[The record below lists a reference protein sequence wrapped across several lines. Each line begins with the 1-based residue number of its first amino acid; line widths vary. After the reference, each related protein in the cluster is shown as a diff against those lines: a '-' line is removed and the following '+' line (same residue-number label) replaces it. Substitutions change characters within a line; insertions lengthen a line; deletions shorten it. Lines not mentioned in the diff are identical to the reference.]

1 MDLLKPNSYQES
13 IYTINY
19 QKLTKEGI
27 KCLLF
32 DLDNTC
38 IPLLEN
44 KVNKKLIE
52 LFNKLKIMK
61 LKIIIFSN
69 ATYNRL
75 NLFKDKL
82 PVDIEALC
90 FKPSKIKFKKI
101 MKKYNY
107 KSSQIA
113 IIGDQLFTDIL
124 GGNRVGIKTI
134 LINPLSKEDK
144 TFTKIL
150 RKLEKKI
157 MKKIKLK
164 KGSYYE

>member
-1 MDLLKPNSYQES
+1 MELLKPNSYQES

-19 QKLTKEGI
+19 HKLQKEGVE
-27 KCLLF
+27 CLLF

-38 IPLLEN
+38 VPLLEN
-44 KVNKKLIE
+44 KINKKLIE
-52 LFNKLKIMK
+52 LFDKLKLMK
-61 LKIIIFSN
+61 FKIIIFSN
-69 ATYNRL
+69 ATHNRL
-75 NLFKDKL
+75 NIFKDKL
-82 PVDIEALC
+82 LVDKEALC

-107 KSSQIA
+107 KPSQIA

-124 GGNRVGIKTI
+124 GGNRAGIKTI

-144 TFTKIL
+144 RFTKIL

-157 MKKIKLK
+157 MKNIKLK
-164 KGSYYE
+164 KGCYYE